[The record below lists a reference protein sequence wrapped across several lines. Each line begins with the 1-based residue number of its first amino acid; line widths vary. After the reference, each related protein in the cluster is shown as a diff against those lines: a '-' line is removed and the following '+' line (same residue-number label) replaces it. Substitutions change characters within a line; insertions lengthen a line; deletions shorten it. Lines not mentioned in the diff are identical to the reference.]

1 MAEKASILEGK
12 GIGDLVARGVALIR
26 LMVEDPV
33 STGLGGRALVTLKP
47 QHAVH
52 GLTAHRFT
60 PGDIVSLRSSD
71 TKSGVEGIVYRAG
84 EKNVVVAF
92 DEVPETLDPPLSLV
106 MLANDITFQRR
117 RDAITNL
124 RKNTQAGET
133 TRMVNVLF
141 HGLQPAQAP
150 PRAMPPVP
158 PERRLNE
165 SQEAAIDMALRS
177 QDVAVVH
184 GPPGTGKTTTVVEMV
199 RRAVELG
206 EKVLACAPSN
216 IAVDNMVERLA
227 KLKLNVVRVGHP
239 AAHTCL

>member
-1 MAEKASILEGK
+1 MQLLTIEKDAEVAEKASILEGK

-106 MLANDITFQRR
+106 MLAN
-117 RDAITNL
+117 
-124 RKNTQAGET
+124 
-133 TRMVNVLF
+133 
-141 HGLQPAQAP
+141 
-150 PRAMPPVP
+150 
-158 PERRLNE
+158 
-165 SQEAAIDMALRS
+165 
-177 QDVAVVH
+177 
-184 GPPGTGKTTTVVEMV
+184 
-199 RRAVELG
+199 
-206 EKVLACAPSN
+206 
-216 IAVDNMVERLA
+216 ERLTRTVLSEVDGGGLWFSPA
-227 KLKLNVVRVGHP
+227 MQEENVIMMREGTVY
-239 AAHTCL
+239 LI